1 MSTKISELPSY
12 TGSNNPVGDIPIS
25 ISGVTYKI
33 TPQLLLQTLQD
44 LLNYNHSLTNEGNY
58 QGTSAGDKNNGR
70 NNNGFGAGALTGNNC
85 DNVNAFGYQAGY
97 GNTLNGM
104 TIFSNNS
111 LPVYHSAE
119 AAASAITVANGAS
132 ANCTYLYYDDTH
144 GLISAIRL

>member
-1 MSTKISELPSY
+1 MSTKISELPAY
-12 TGSNNPVGDIPIS
+12 TGSNNPSGYIPIS

-44 LLNYNHSLTNEGNY
+44 VLNYNHSLTNEGNY
-58 QGTSAGDKNNGR
+58 QGTYAGDKNNGR

-111 LPVYHSAE
+111 FPQYADL
-119 AAASAITVANGAS
+119 AAATSAITVANGAT
-132 ANCTYLYYDDTH
+132 ANCTYLYYNIERDI
-144 GLISAIRL
+144 ISAIRL

>member
-12 TGSNNPVGDIPIS
+12 TGSNNPAGYIPIS

-44 LLNYNHSLTNEGNY
+44 VLNYNHSLTLESNY
-58 QGTSAGDKNNGR
+58 QGTSAGDKNTGH

-111 LPVYHSAE
+111 FPKYADAE
-119 AAASAITVANGAS
+119 TATAAITIANGAT
-132 ANCTYLYYDDTH
+132 ANCTYLYYDNSRDI
-144 GLISAIRL
+144 ISAIRL